1 MADVVVYG
9 FPQSGFV
16 RTACMALEEKG
27 VDYVREDIDMGSES
41 HRALHPF
48 AKMPILKHEDFVLYE
63 TSAITRYIDQVFDG
77 PALQPSDARACARM
91 SQWISAHNHYYIAT
105 IARELFCRG
114 CCIRRR
120 GLRRTRTR
128 LRRRCRISNTSY
140 PSPIRHCRKA
150 PISRGTRCRWPICS
164 SSDFCL
170 SGNDAGGGPAARPLS
185 GGRTLAR
192 GHEGAAQL
200 CRHGRA
206 ATVLNPFEAEEYHH
220 GATSRTAIPG

>member
-105 IARELFCRG
+105 IARELLLPRLLYPSQGIEADEDKIAQAMPDIEHQLSVADQTLSQSPYLAGDALSLADLFVIPIFAYLEMTPEG
-114 CCIRRR
+114 D
-120 GLRRTRTR
+120 R
-128 LRRRCRISNTSY
+128 LRDPY
-140 PSPIRHCRKA
+140 PA
-150 PISRGTRCRWPICS
+150 VERWRE
-164 SSDFCL
+164 
-170 SGNDAGGGPAARPLS
+170 AMKARPS
-185 GGRTLAR
+185 F
-192 GHEGAAQL
+192 
-200 CRHGRA
+200 A
-206 ATVLNPFEAEEYHH
+206 ATAAPLP
-220 GATSRTAIPG
+220 S